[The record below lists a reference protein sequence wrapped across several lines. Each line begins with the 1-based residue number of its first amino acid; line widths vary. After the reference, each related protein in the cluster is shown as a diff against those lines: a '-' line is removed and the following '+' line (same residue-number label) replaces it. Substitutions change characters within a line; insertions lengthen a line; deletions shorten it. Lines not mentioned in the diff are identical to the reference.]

1 MAGDLAGKAAIVTG
15 GASGIG
21 REIAPRLAAAGA
33 AVVVADRD
41 GEGAETVAGEISA
54 SGDRALGWAV
64 DVRDAG
70 GCEAM
75 ISAARQE
82 FGRLDVLVT
91 SAGIAR
97 SQPFLQTSLELWQET
112 LDVNLTGTFLCC
124 QAAAP
129 AMIEAGGG
137 RIITLASVSGQRGG
151 ISRAAYGA
159 SKGGVI
165 TLTRVMAVE
174 LAQYNIT
181 VNSIAPGPI
190 ETPMAS
196 VMHSPAN
203 RAAWV
208 GSVPAQRYG
217 TPAEVAAA
225 VVFLASDEASYITGH
240 VLNVDGGFGAA
251 GIIFEP
257 EMDFEPEEAE

>member
-1 MAGDLAGKAAIVTG
+1 MGGDLAGKAAIVTG

-33 AVVVADRD
+33 SVLVADRD
-41 GEGAETVAGEISA
+41 GAGAEAVAGEIAA
-54 SGDRALGWAV
+54 SGGRALGWEV
-64 DVRDAG
+64 DVRDPA
-70 GCEAM
+70 GCEAL
-75 ISAARQE
+75 IAAARE
-82 FGRLDVLVT
+82 AFGRLDALVT

-97 SQPFLQTSLELWQET
+97 SRPFLETSLELWQET

-129 AMIEAGGG
+129 AMIATGSG
-137 RIITLASVSGQRGG
+137 RIITIASVSGQRGG
-151 ISRAAYGA
+151 TNRAAYGA

-174 LAQYNIT
+174 LARHNIT
-181 VNSIAPGPI
+181 VNAIAPGPI

-196 VMHSPAN
+196 VMHTAAD
-203 RAAWV
+203 RAAWL
-208 GSVPAQRYG
+208 GTVPAQRYG

-251 GIIFEP
+251 GVIFEP
-257 EMDFEPEEAE
+257 EMIFEPEEAE

>member
-33 AVVVADRD
+33 AVLVADRD
-41 GEGAETVAGEISA
+41 AAGADAVAGEIAA
-54 SGDRALGWAV
+54 SGGRVLGWEV
-64 DVRDAG
+64 DVRDPA
-70 GCEAM
+70 GCEAL
-75 ISAARQE
+75 ISAARE
-82 FGRLDVLVT
+82 AFGRLDALVT

-129 AMIEAGGG
+129 AMIATGGG
-137 RIITLASVSGQRGG
+137 RIITFTSVSGQRGG
-151 ISRAAYGA
+151 TSRAAYGA

-174 LAQYNIT
+174 LAQHNIT
-181 VNSIAPGPI
+181 VNAIAPGPI

-196 VMHSPAN
+196 ALHTAAD
-203 RAAWV
+203 RAAWL

-251 GIIFEP
+251 GVMFEP
-257 EMDFEPEEAE
+257 EMIFEPEEAE

>member
-1 MAGDLAGKAAIVTG
+1 MGGDLAGKAAIVTG

-33 AVVVADRD
+33 SVLVADRD
-41 GEGAETVAGEISA
+41 GAGAEAVAGEIAA
-54 SGDRALGWAV
+54 SGGRALGWEV
-64 DVRDAG
+64 DVRDPA
-70 GCEAM
+70 GCEAL
-75 ISAARQE
+75 IAAARE
-82 FGRLDVLVT
+82 AFGRLDALVT

-97 SQPFLQTSLELWQET
+97 SRPFLETSLELWQET
-112 LDVNLTGTFLCC
+112 LDVNLTGAFLCC

-129 AMIEAGGG
+129 AMIATGSG
-137 RIITLASVSGQRGG
+137 RIITIASVSGQRGG
-151 ISRAAYGA
+151 TNRAAYGA

-174 LAQYNIT
+174 LAQHNIT
-181 VNSIAPGPI
+181 VNAIAPGPI

-196 VMHSPAN
+196 VMHTAAD
-203 RAAWV
+203 RAAWL
-208 GSVPAQRYG
+208 GTVPAQRYG

-251 GIIFEP
+251 GVIFEP
-257 EMDFEPEEAE
+257 EMIFEPEEAE